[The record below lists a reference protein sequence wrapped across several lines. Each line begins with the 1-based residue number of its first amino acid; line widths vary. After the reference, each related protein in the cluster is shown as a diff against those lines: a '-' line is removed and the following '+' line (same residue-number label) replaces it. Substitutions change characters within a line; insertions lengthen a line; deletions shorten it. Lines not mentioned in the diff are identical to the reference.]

1 MRKIYLILATLLM
14 VAITGTNSFA
24 NKFAPTGLTSA
35 GGSTYH
41 LGTTATALSGTITKT
56 SCATGTGVSV
66 TGTIQ
71 WYYNTTNS
79 TSTVGATPVSVTTNT
94 ITVTG
99 TAATAQALAAANLPT
114 PSTTTTGTY
123 YYFYTMTGTST
134 CGSAF
139 SLTSPTTLVTVSA
152 ARPYATLPFSE
163 TFESTWLSLDA
174 TDDEPSTSWANVPST
189 GNFSWRRDDD
199 GTSAA
204 WSNPTLGA
212 YTPVGSNAGGAS
224 SSHSARF
231 HNDYATPSGGKGAL
245 FLYVNFPAGTKQISF
260 DYINADAN
268 SVKLDVSTDNGVTW
282 TNLAALTTQSTWA
295 TKTYT
300 TTAASPTAILRWIA
314 TSNYVAYDNGIDNV
328 NICLLPTV
336 SVSGTPGCTPASFTA
351 SGATTYTW
359 SPATS
364 LSATSGASVTAS
376 PAAITTYTVTG
387 TTSTG
392 CSSTA
397 TAVANPTPAAITA
410 SGGATS
416 LCTGNTLVL
425 SSTTTGTWSV
435 SNVGSASTLS
445 GTGLST
451 TVTAGAS
458 AGTATITHTAASG
471 GCYVTFTLPINA
483 TPTVSVTGGGSVYCY
498 GSASPVNLTASG
510 TGTSYTWAPGASL
523 DVTTGTSVNAS
534 PNTISLPTVPATTIY
549 TVTSTLGSCTS
560 TATASVSTH
569 VPALS
574 MDTTLGG
581 TLVCLPGG
589 TPITALYSAFGPI
602 YASGGVYSSVSAG
615 AITTVSSTGY
625 ATGVS
630 VGSDTIYYTDATC
643 GTQTQWVTVGGI
655 GISVSVSPSPASYC
669 TSGGPVTLTASVSP
683 AGVDTFLWVSATGLD
698 VTNAATVHASPSS
711 TTTYTVYVTDQTS
724 GCHSSGTTV
733 TVTNTTP
740 PAITG
745 GVTSICAPGGTSSS
759 TTTWTD
765 AGGTGTWSSS
775 APGVATID
783 ATTGVINAV
792 SAGIDTITYTV
803 TSSGCQV
810 SRVIT
815 VNALPVISVTP
826 TSATG
831 CGSPVTLT
839 ASGAS
844 TYSWS
849 PATGLSATTGASV
862 TLTTTSALTH
872 SVTGTSSAGCVAA
885 SSATT
890 SYTNVTVPGISVA
903 PATAAGC
910 PGTISTLIASIPSNY
925 TILYQTFN
933 TSLTDSTGGT
943 WTINNGAGTSAS
955 WFSRRASPGYSSVV
969 TGDGSTYVEA
979 SPDALTTQTVT
990 NVKTPV
996 FSTVG
1001 LASATVSFNQ
1011 YCFSSTSYDV
1021 TADLEYSTDGTT
1033 WTQMANYLGV
1043 TTGTTTWTVGTP
1055 TSTVSFPA
1063 GALGQSTVYLRWNY
1077 NSTFGFYW
1085 AIDNVRVKGT
1095 LSTTPVP
1102 SWTPTA
1108 GLYTDAGATVPY
1120 TGTATTTVYAKPT
1133 TTTTTYTAGVGSC
1146 GTTASSVVTVY
1157 PTPVI
1162 AFSPTIGCQG
1172 TPVTASGGA
1181 TYTWAP
1187 NDATL
1192 SATTGATVTP
1202 NPTSSE
1208 TYTLTASSTHSCTA
1222 SATYVVNPAPSIS
1235 VTPTLGCAAQA
1246 LAASGAVSY
1255 SWLPNDGSLSATT
1268 GSGVTANPTTMA
1280 TTYTVTGTD
1289 INGCKGTA
1297 TAIVGVAPGAISGTN
1312 TVCQTLST
1320 TLTDAVP
1327 GGVWTSSDTTI
1338 ARVGYTTGVVT
1349 GVGIGSCTIT
1359 YTLGTCA
1366 QVFDTVTVLGSPTFT
1381 INPTGCAPSA
1391 SLTVS
1396 SSDTGAGSYTYTWL
1410 PNDGT
1415 LSATTGASV
1424 SASPAAIETYTVS
1437 ISNGT
1442 CAVNG
1447 TSIVYPTVAGI
1458 TGATSLCYGTP
1469 ITLADASPSG
1479 SWSSSA
1485 TGVATVDAA
1494 TGVVTG
1500 VSGGTVTISYGYAA
1514 CPSTAALY
1522 SVTANTLPSTVYT
1535 GTSNCTLSGSAIT
1548 LSYAGGGTYTWSPA
1562 TYLSA
1567 TTGSSVTCTPTGN
1580 ITYTVVATGS
1590 GGCTAT
1596 TTLAVKALSSL
1607 TAETATAT
1615 PASTCSGGSSLL
1627 TSTVPYSGYSLS
1639 TGTYGLVA
1647 ISSPSTATAGDDAT
1661 TTATI
1666 PFSFNFYGTNYTAI
1680 NICSNGWV
1688 NFGASATTYVNYAF
1702 PNASAPLAC
1711 IGIGECDLTTAS
1723 TGTITYGTNGTTPN
1737 RLFIVKYN
1745 AVPTLS
1751 GTGTITGEI
1760 ILHET
1765 SNVIDIMIN
1774 NCNVSINHTIGI
1786 QNATGTAAVAPIN
1799 AAATTVT
1806 NTDYKFTPVAF
1817 SYAWSPATNLSA
1829 TTGSS
1834 VTLSPA
1840 PGAGTYS
1847 VTATDAGSGCFF
1859 TGNTTVTVGPMSVA
1873 VTNPLG
1879 VCSGSTGTWT
1889 FAGPANATVYYHI
1902 NSGAMT
1908 SSLLNASGA
1917 GTATATI
1924 TANDT
1929 LKLDSVYVSPCGNA
1943 LTPGSYVIKPYC
1955 VCTPT
1960 YSSSP
1965 ASTDAMNRFR
1975 LVGATSTIDDT
1986 HTPTTGGYIDMT
1998 ASGVTTSLIAGS
2010 SYSATIYYSP
2020 SYYYFSNQ
2028 IFIDWN
2034 DNGTFETSEAVT
2046 PVVGLGLCS
2055 FSESSD
2061 ALTLSIPT
2069 TATPGTHVMR
2079 VRNINSLSCT
2089 NPTAIDPCASSGGGD
2104 TYYYGST
2111 FDYTITILPP
2121 PPAVT
2126 VSPTYITFPPT
2137 TTGTTSS
2144 PISFNVAGLYLLPT
2158 SGNINL
2164 TAPPGFAISTTS
2176 GGTYGSSLSL
2186 SYSSG
2191 TLASTPIYVEF
2202 SPSSS
2207 GSYNDTIGIT
2217 GGGLTTSVKD
2227 TLIGTGAAPCTGTP
2241 TPGVATP
2248 SPTGGHATTPITLTC
2263 TGYSLSGGIGFQ
2275 WQTTSDTTTTWANIS
2290 GATLSTY
2297 SFTGVTANTYFRCV
2311 VSCSYT
2317 GLSANTYATVVTFL
2331 PTPTCIPTSASWT
2344 SESSYSYGVNN
2355 ISITGFSGST
2365 LSDAGL
2371 TSTPRI
2377 NTTTGY
2383 VARYGTIPTVN
2394 LQQNGSYPVSLTWG
2408 TVSTYQEAQIW
2419 IDFNND
2425 GTFQT
2430 SEEVTGVVGFSTS
2443 ATTSPT
2449 TTNISIPLTAATGIH
2464 LMRVR
2469 GDWESIA
2476 TTLGVAPAH
2485 IDPCAIAYTGIAV
2498 NAYSGSIADYYVNI
2512 VALPPCSGTP
2522 SGGTTTAS
2530 VSGGCASYTTSLSQT
2545 GGTAASGLTY
2555 HWYQSTDGITWS
2567 AISGA
2572 TTYPYTYTSV
2582 HPTTYLK
2589 DSVTCTASGLSAAS
2603 STLAIHSTTPI
2614 TGLTTVCQAT
2624 TTPLSDSVSGGT
2636 WSSSATGIAS
2646 VGSGTGIVTGGSTA
2660 GTATISYVTTGC
2672 TQTFSITN
2680 VLNPSAITGTT
2691 SVCQTFTTTLA
2702 NTVTGG
2708 TWSSANTAIAT
2719 VDAATGV
2726 VTGVGV
2732 GTTTISYSTGCG
2744 TAATTTYTVYAQPSA
2759 IGGPGSVCA
2768 TGAAV
2773 TMTDTLS
2780 GGTWST
2786 SATTIGTIDASTGVF
2801 TPNGSVGSE
2810 TITYTAATGGC
2821 KVTLLES
2828 AGTTPPS
2835 SITGTTT
2842 VCAGSST
2849 TLADA
2854 VTGGLWSSSSTAVA
2868 TVDASTGVVTGVNG
2882 GSTTITY
2889 NNGCGIATQAYTVN
2903 GTAYLLGYNTGVCTG
2918 ATLSLTSGT
2927 LSGGTYSWTGPNSF
2941 TSTLQNPTIPS
2952 VGSAAIGTY
2961 SFSATLG
2968 GCATGTHTIAVTVAP
2983 TPTVTAVA
2991 SPTAVCAG
2999 TSSFITSTSTTTLL
3013 AQNFNSGM
3021 TGQAGGTWT
3030 VTNTGA
3036 TSVYNWAIN
3045 APSFYTDWG
3054 GTGDGTSLI
3063 GADPDLAGS
3072 GVNLITSLNAPA
3084 VSTVGLTS
3092 ATLTFNYYCFS
3103 SSTYDVTADIE
3114 YSLDGTTWTQLH
3126 NYFNTTSGSTSWT
3139 SATPTQTITLPS
3151 GALGHPTV
3159 YLRWFYSSTYGFY
3172 WLLDNV
3178 VLTGYT
3184 NNPSSV
3190 WTPSTSLYTNSGL
3203 TTAYTSG
3210 SAAGSVYAVPS
3221 TTTTYTATVGAC
3233 AATATA
3239 TVNVNPLPA
3248 VYAVTGGGAYCSSPG
3263 TGVHIG
3269 TSNSE
3274 TGVNYKLYKGATLV
3288 STVAGTTGSPVDFGL
3303 ITDTSGIYTVVGQ
3316 NAVSGCTQNM
3326 TGSVT
3331 VTINGSPIAQ
3341 TLTGGNG
3348 CSAAGVAIGLSG
3360 SQATASYQLYNGIA
3374 TVGSAVTGTGSAISF
3389 GTQTAPGTYTIVA
3402 TGTVGGCTTNMT
3414 GSSVISASPIAYNLT
3429 GGNGCSA
3436 AGVTMG
3442 ISNSETGNTYNL
3454 YNGATLVTSASGST
3468 GSAVSFGSITSAGSY
3483 LAIAVSG
3490 VGCSTNMNG
3499 GDTVYQ
3505 TPSVTPGATPVVC
3518 QGSTSASLSYSGAVG
3533 APSSYSLAYDA
3544 TAHAQGFTDV
3554 PSASLPALSIG
3565 MVVPSAAV
3573 AGTYNATLT
3582 VYNANCTSSSYA
3594 VSVTISTT
3602 PTASITSASLPCT
3615 GHATNIIF
3623 TGTSGS
3629 TIGYQVDG
3637 GSITTATLT
3646 GGTYT
3651 LPTVTMTASHDYKL
3665 VYVSTFLCV
3674 DSINIDTVVAP
3685 IPMQWTG
3692 TADTNWS
3699 NSANWSCGVVPSI
3712 SDDVTIP
3719 SGTPYAPSLAASGS
3733 ASTHNLTIASG
3744 AVLNLNSSS
3753 TLNVKGNLTNNTS
3766 VTGVG
3771 TLSMNGTSAQTISGI
3786 GSIAKLDI
3794 NNASGV
3800 SVTAT
3805 SLLTVK
3811 NTLSISG
3818 GTFATAD
3825 SFILGSDSVATARIA
3840 PITVG
3845 GAYITGSV
3853 RIQQYVPG
3861 GHRAYRFWGH
3871 PFTGSIPLSQITK
3884 YIDITGTGGAAN
3896 GFTPTITN
3904 LPSCFRYNP
3913 LLGNST
3919 MGNDPGWKAFLNTSG
3934 VSDTN
3939 GFHAYEGIRLFIRG
3953 QKGQGLDGLMYTPL
3967 ATTITMVGT
3976 VNQGPLTIS
3985 LLKKGTDTTKDYNQI
4000 SNPYPSPVDI
4010 GTIAHTAHT
4019 TGQMRGS
4026 SIYIW
4031 DPYLGGPSG
4040 SGNWLV
4046 VPVDAGVPYY
4056 IQANSSFQIR
4066 ADHNGATLN
4075 FIENNKSSS
4084 ASTEV
4089 LRTIPE
4095 YISLNIYDVNYNM
4108 YDMLYVRFKDEAT
4121 DNEDN
4126 KYDAAKPSS
4135 PANLNFYSM
4144 SAEGKK
4150 LGLDSR
4156 PYEAGKVIP
4165 LGISSTVAQDF
4176 IIKTDGYAAPAGA
4189 KVYLHDILLNTYTLL
4204 QQGTEYRFSI
4214 TTDKSTQGDR
4224 RFELSV
4230 DPTAAVAANKA
4241 LEVTMQPN
4249 PATDE
4254 VKISFTSGKKDNVN
4268 IRMMD
4273 LSGVSVYNTSLGLQ
4287 QSGSVNVPLSNL
4299 ASGIYMVELTQGDQK
4314 VVQRLVKE

>member
-56 SCATGTGVSV
+56 SCATGTGGSV

-163 TFESTWLSLDA
+163 TFESTWLSLDN
-174 TDDEPSTSWANVPST
+174 TNDEPSTSWVNVPAT
-189 GNFSWRRDDD
+189 GNNSWRRSDNTT
-199 GTSAA
+199 GGGWTSP
-204 WSNPTLGA
+204 SGVFSPL
-212 YTPVGSNAGGAS
+212 GSNAGGAS
-224 SSHSARF
+224 SSYSAMF
-231 HNDYATPSGGKGAL
+231 NNYWCNAITGAL
-245 FLYVNFPAGTKQISF
+245 YLYVNLPVGTKTISF
-260 DYINADAN
+260 DYINSDAEAL
-268 SVKLDVSTDNGVTW
+268 SVAVSVNGGVSW
-282 TNLAALTTQSTWA
+282 TSIASITTQTTWA

-300 TTAASPTAILRWIA
+300 TTLASPTAMIRFQV
-314 TSNYVAYDNGIDNV
+314 TGNYGSYEMGIDNV
-328 NICLLPTV
+328 NVCLNPTV
-336 SVSGTPGCTPASFTA
+336 TVSGAPGCTPASFTA

-364 LSATSGASVTAS
+364 LSATTGASVTAT
-376 PAAITTYTVTG
+376 PTVTTTYTVTG
-387 TTSTG
+387 ASGACTA
-392 CSSTA
+392 TA
-397 TAVANPTPAAITA
+397 TAVANPMPAAI
-410 SGGATS
+410 GGSTFS
-416 LCTGNTLVL
+416 VCTGQTITL
-425 SSTTTGTWSV
+425 TDATAGGTWSV
-435 SNVGSASTLS
+435 TP
-445 GTGLST
+445 GT
-451 TVTAGAS
+451 
-458 AGTATITHTAASG
+458 GTATISGSGVLTGSTAGTVTAVYTKSG
-471 GCYVTFTLPINA
+471 CSVTQAVTVNS
-483 TPTVSVTGGGSVYCY
+483 TPTVTVTGGGSVYCY
-498 GSASPVNLTASG
+498 GSGSPVALSASG
-510 TGTSYTWAPGASL
+510 TGTSYTWAPGTGLSA
-523 DVTTGTSVNAS
+523 TTGSSVSAA
-534 PNTISLPTVPATTIY
+534 PNTITFPTVPATTTY
-549 TVTSTLGSCTS
+549 TITSTLGSCTA

-569 VPALS
+569 VPATYL
-574 MDTTLGG
+574 DTTLGG

-589 TPITALYSAFGPI
+589 TPITALYSASGPI

-625 ATGVS
+625 VTGVS
-630 VGSDTIYYTDATC
+630 AGSDTIYYTDATC
-643 GTQTQWVTVGGI
+643 GTQTQWVTVGGT
-655 GISVSVSPSPASYC
+655 GISVSISPSPASYC
-669 TSGGPVTLTASVSP
+669 TGGGPVTLTASVSP

-698 VTNAATVHASPSS
+698 VTNAATVHASPAS
-711 TTTYTVYVTDQTS
+711 TTTYTVYATDQTT
-724 GCHSSGTTV
+724 GCHSPGATV

-740 PAITG
+740 SAITG

-826 TSATG
+826 TSVTG

-990 NVKTPV
+990 NVETPV

-1011 YCFSSTSYDV
+1011 YCFSSTTYDV
-1021 TADLEYSTDGTT
+1021 TADLEYSTNGTT

-1077 NSTFGFYW
+1077 NSTYGFYW
-1085 AIDNVRVKGT
+1085 AIDNVRVTGT

-1120 TGTATTTVYAKPT
+1120 TGTATTTVYAKP

-1222 SATYVVNPAPSIS
+1222 SATYVVNPAPAIS

-1289 INGCKGTA
+1289 INGCTGTA
-1297 TAIVGVAPGAISGTN
+1297 TAIVGVSPGAISGTN

-1469 ITLADASPSG
+1469 ITLLDASPSG

-1548 LSYAGGGTYTWSPA
+1548 LSYAGGGGTYTWSPA

-1615 PASTCSGGSSLL
+1615 PASTCSGGTSLL

-1639 TGTYGLVA
+1639 TGTFGMVA

-1745 AVPTLS
+1745 NVPTLS
-1751 GTGTITGEI
+1751 GTGTLTGEV

-1765 SNVIDIMIN
+1765 SNVIDVMISN
-1774 NCNVSINHTIGI
+1774 SSLSIAQTIGV
-1786 QNATGTAAVAPIN
+1786 QNASGTAAVTAVN
-1799 AAATTVT
+1799 ASVATVT
-1806 NTDYKFTPVAF
+1806 STDYKFTPVAF
-1817 SYAWSPATNLSA
+1817 SYAWSPSSGLSA
-1829 TTGSS
+1829 STGAS
-1834 VTLSPA
+1834 VTA
-1840 PGAGTYS
+1840 TVTGATSYS
-1847 VTATDAGSGCFF
+1847 VIATDAGSGCYF
-1859 TGNTTVTVGPMSVA
+1859 TGTTSVSVGSIA
-1873 VTNPLG
+1873 IGVTNSPST
-1879 VCSGSTGTWT
+1879 CSGSTGTWT
-1889 FAGPANATVYYHI
+1889 LSGPPSATVYYQI
-1902 NSGAMT
+1902 NGGSTSAVTLNTSGVGT
-1908 SSLLNASGA
+1908 V
-1917 GTATATI
+1917 TATVT
-1924 TANDT
+1924 TPTNDT
-1929 LKLDSVYVSPCGNA
+1929 LKLISVTSGSCTNSLAAGN
-1943 LTPGSYVIKPYC
+1943 YVIIPYC
-1955 VCTPT
+1955 VCTPAYYEPSFGT
-1960 YSSSP
+1960 SA
-1965 ASTDAMNRFR
+1965 ASDAMNH
-1975 LVGATSTIDDT
+1975 VYIPSGASGTSINATF
-1986 HTPTTGGYIDMT
+1986 TPTFAGYVDETALTPLQVQQTNSYTGTVYYN
-1998 ASGVTTSLIAGS
+1998 AS
-2010 SYSATIYYSP
+2010 YDYYENTIW
-2020 SYYYFSNQ
+2020 
-2028 IFIDWN
+2028 IDWN
-2034 DNGTFETSEAVT
+2034 DNGTFEASENVTGVFGSAGCSASVTSDNFT
-2046 PVVGLGLCS
+2046 M
-2055 FSESSD
+2055 
-2061 ALTLSIPT
+2061 TIPI
-2069 TATPGTHVMR
+2069 TATLGTHRMR
-2079 VRNINSLSCT
+2079 VRNANTLSCT
-2089 NPTAIDPCASSGGGD
+2089 NSTTMDPCAYND
-2104 TYYYGST
+2104 AVDYYYYGCT
-2111 FDYTITILPP
+2111 ADFEVTILPP
-2121 PPAVT
+2121 SPLATVT
-2126 VSPTYITFPPT
+2126 PSSIAFSPTTV
-2137 TTGTTSS
+2137 GTSS
-2144 PISFNVAGLYLLPT
+2144 ATSTISTTGLYLLPA
-2158 SGNINL
+2158 SGSL
-2164 TAPPGFAISTTS
+2164 TVTAPAGFMIWNGTSWASSTTHAYT
-2176 GGTYGSSLSL
+2176 G
-2186 SYSSG
+2186 G
-2191 TLASTPIYVEF
+2191 TLAATVDSVQFDPTSAALY
-2202 SPSSS
+2202 S
-2207 GSYNDTIGIT
+2207 GAITVT
-2217 GGGLTTSVKD
+2217 GGGTVTSSTD
-2227 TLIGTGAAPCTGTP
+2227 TVHVTGTGAAPCTGTP
-2241 TPGVATP
+2241 TAGISTV
-2248 SPTGGHATTPITLTC
+2248 SPTSGNAATSFTLTC
-2263 TGYSLSGGIGFQ
+2263 SGYSVAGGIGFQ
-2275 WQTTSDTTTTWANIS
+2275 WQKTTDTTTAWTSIS

-2297 SFTGVTANTYFRCV
+2297 TFTGITVNTYYRCV

-2317 GLSANTYATVVTFL
+2317 GLSANTYAVMAQFL

-2344 SESSYSYGVNN
+2344 SESSYAYGVNN

-2383 VARYGTIPTVN
+2383 AARYSSVPVLN
-2394 LQQNGSYPVSLTWG
+2394 LQQNGSYSTSLTWG
-2408 TVSTYQEAQIW
+2408 TVSSYQEAQIW

-2430 SEEVTGVVGFSTS
+2430 SEEVTGVVGFNSS

-2449 TTNISIPLTAATGIH
+2449 VTNINIPLTAATGTH

-2555 HWYQSTDGITWS
+2555 QWYQSTDGITWS

-2672 TQTFSITN
+2672 TQTFSMTN

-2854 VTGGLWSSSSTAVA
+2854 VAGGLWSSSSTAVA

-3072 GVNLITSLNAPA
+3072 TVDLITSLNAPA

-3103 SSTYDVTADIE
+3103 SSSYDVTADIE
-3114 YSLDGTTWTQLH
+3114 YSLDGTTWTQLY
-3126 NYFNTTSGSTSWT
+3126 NYFNTTSGSSSWT

-3490 VGCSTNMNG
+3490 AGCSTNMNG

-3533 APSSYSLAYDA
+3533 APTSYSLAYDA

-3840 PITVG
+3840 PITAV

-3853 RIQQYVPG
+3853 RIQQYIPG
-3861 GHRAYRFWGH
+3861 GHRAFRFWGH
-3871 PFTGSIPLSQITK
+3871 PFTGSIALSQITK

-3904 LPSCFRYNP
+3904 SPSCFRYNP

-3919 MGNDPGWKAFLNTSG
+3919 MGNDPGWKAFMNTSA

-3953 QKGQGLDGLMYTPL
+3953 QKGQGLDGLPYTPL

-3976 VNQGPLTIS
+3976 VNQGPVTVS
-3985 LLKKGTDTTKDYNQI
+3985 LVKKGTDTTKDYNQI

-4010 GTIAHTAHT
+4010 GTIAHNAYTS
-4019 TGQMRGS
+4019 GQMRGS

-4040 SGNWLV
+4040 NGNWLV
-4046 VPVDAGVPYY
+4046 IPVDAGVPYY
-4056 IQANSSFQIR
+4056 LQANSSFQIR
-4066 ADHNGATLN
+4066 ANHNGATLN
-4075 FIENNKSSS
+4075 FVETNKA
-4084 ASTEV
+4084 ASINTNI
-4089 LRTIPE
+4089 LREIPQ

-4108 YDMLYVRFKDEAT
+4108 YDMLYVRFMDEAT

-4156 PYEAGKVIP
+4156 PYEAGKVIS

-4214 TTDKSTQGDR
+4214 TTDKSTQGDK